1 RDWFRQRMP
10 VSCTTCGYCK
20 PCPSGVLIP
29 EIFELWNSAVMFS
42 GRERQSALY
51 RSDMVSQGKD
61 TGQCTECG
69 LCVPKCPQGIDIPA
83 RLKEAGAYL
92 S

>member
-1 RDWFRQRMP
+1 MP
-10 VSCTTCGYCK
+10 VPCTTCGYCK

-29 EIFELWNSAVMFS
+29 EIFELWNSAVMFDD
-42 GRERQSALY
+42 RERQSAWY
-51 RSDMVSQGKD
+51 RSGMVGHGKD

-69 LCVPKCPQGIDIPA
+69 FCTPKCPQGIDIPA
-83 RLKEAGAYL
+83 RLKEAGTYL